1 MPERKRSSE
10 APAESASHDL
20 ASSGR
25 RRRLNVA
32 DLAERLALPIAWGLL
47 CLFYTLLPG
56 TSQAFPTTAN
66 FASIFGS
73 QAVIAVLT
81 LGLLIPLTAG
91 DYDLSIAYTLSL
103 SAMLLAVLNVNHHWS
118 LGWAMLAAMG
128 AALAVGIVNGAFVII
143 FGINPFIVTL
153 GTGTFVSGIILWISN
168 SNTIGGISPSWVNPV
183 IVDRFLGIP
192 LEFYYALALCAIV
205 WYVLEFTP
213 VGRNL
218 LIVGRGREVAR
229 LSGLNVSRI
238 RWGALIVSALVSGL
252 AGLLYAGTTGSADPT
267 SGSQLL
273 LPAYAAAFLGATT
286 IIPGRF
292 NPWGSFVAVY
302 FLVTGITGLLLL
314 GVPSYVQ
321 QLFYGGALVLAV
333 TVSQILRRRRE
344 LDFA

>member
-1 MPERKRSSE
+1 MLEQERPGEAQALPASPDAGSE
-10 APAESASHDL
+10 P
-20 ASSGR
+20 

-56 TSQAFPTTAN
+56 TSEAFPTTAN

-103 SAMLLAVLNVNHHWS
+103 SAMLLAVLNVNHHWAIQ
-118 LGWAMLAAMG
+118 WAMLAAMG
-128 AALAVGIVNGAFVII
+128 AALIVGIVNGAFVII

-153 GTGTFVSGIILWISN
+153 GTGTFVSGIVIWISN
-168 SNTIGGISPSWVNPV
+168 SNTIGGISQSWVNPV

-192 LEFYYALALCAIV
+192 LEFYYALALCVIV
-205 WYVLEFTP
+205 WYVFEFTP

-218 LIVGRGREVAR
+218 LVVGRGREVAR
-229 LSGLNVSRI
+229 LSGLKVNRI
-238 RWGALIVSALVSGL
+238 RWGALICAALVSGL

-267 SGSQLL
+267 SGSELL

-286 IIPGRF
+286 IVPGRF

-333 TVSQILRRRRE
+333 TASQVLRRRRE
-344 LDFA
+344 LEIA